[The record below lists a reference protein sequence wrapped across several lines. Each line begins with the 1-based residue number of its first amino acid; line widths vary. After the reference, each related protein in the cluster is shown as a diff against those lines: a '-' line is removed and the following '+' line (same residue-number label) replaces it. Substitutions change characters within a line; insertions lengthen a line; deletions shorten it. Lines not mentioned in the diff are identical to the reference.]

1 MVFFSPIYLRRTL
14 RGLILRWLIL
24 LHAALLLGMSMP
36 ACAAWA
42 DGMTDSVTGSN
53 LAEHNPMLQRGKLSQ
68 IPSVNASD
76 ALPALSVPGQ
86 TSITSPAWIRDESDG
101 WMQRG
106 PAQQRLAMLA
116 GGSMFLQTMHG
127 QTALQPGLDYRT
139 NLTEARL
146 SGPLLGQGVWA
157 EAMLRVSKH
166 QLLDTQSPLNSAA
179 MQGQNELGAV
189 AGGIQLSYVSED
201 KWWAVGGQLQ
211 GQWQPGTQPQMP
223 AKAPIANTSGNM
235 QPPPAPM
242 PAAAAPATATA
253 LWQQIRWQHQYFAE
267 LQVSSQTRLRA
278 SMTLSTDSLQ
288 SNAVSM
294 QPKLSLQHA
303 FSPRCIFTARVEGS
317 ASGNT
322 AQNNLGNQ
330 PRYLVNLTYQLS
342 PAASMA
348 AELSNTG
355 LISQNMG
362 SQSMAS
368 QNTGA
373 QPYSTTASGT
383 TLNMA
388 YTFHF

>member
-1 MVFFSPIYLRRTL
+1 MVFFSSLYLWRT
-14 RGLILRWLIL
+14 L
-24 LHAALLLGMSMP
+24 LHAALLLGMTLP

-42 DGMTDSVTGSN
+42 DGMTDSVNDNT
-53 LAEHNPMLQRGKLSQ
+53 LVQHNAMLQPGKLSR

-76 ALPALSVPGQ
+76 ALSALSVPGQ
-86 TSITSPAWIRDESDG
+86 TSSTSPAWIRDESDG
-101 WMQRG
+101 WIQRG
-106 PAQQRLAMLA
+106 PAQHRLAVLA
-116 GGSMFLQTMHG
+116 GGNVLLQTMHG

-146 SGPLLGQGVWA
+146 SGPLNGQGVWA

-166 QLLDTQSPLNSAA
+166 QLLDTQSPLNTASI
-179 MQGQNELGAV
+179 QGQNALGAV

-201 KWWAVGGQLQ
+201 KMWAVGGQLQ
-211 GQWQPGTQPQMP
+211 GQWQPEMQPQMP
-223 AKAPIANTSGNM
+223 AKAAIANTIANTSSNI
-235 QPPPAPM
+235 PPPPNATPTL
-242 PAAAAPATATA
+242 AAPATATA
-253 LWQQIRWQHQYFAE
+253 LWQQIRWQQQYFAE

-278 SMTLSTDSLQ
+278 SMTLSTGNMQND
-288 SNAVSM
+288 AVSV

-330 PRYLVNLTYQLS
+330 PRYLVNLSYQLS

-355 LISQNMG
+355 LMSQNMGSQNMG

-373 QPYSTTASGT
+373 QPYSNMASGT
-383 TLNMA
+383 ILNMA